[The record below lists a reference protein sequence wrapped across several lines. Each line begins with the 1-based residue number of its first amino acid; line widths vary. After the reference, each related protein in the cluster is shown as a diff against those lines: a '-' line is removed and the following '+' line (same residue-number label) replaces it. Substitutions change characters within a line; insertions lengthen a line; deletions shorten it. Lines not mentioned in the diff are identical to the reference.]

1 MLPTCCRASV
11 VFLLLLLIFL
21 VVILV
26 LAAPHLAH
34 APKLQPVLLPLQPRG
49 LRDLDRG
56 ASHLRHEPLL
66 LDCDVHLDEPR
77 VRLAQEGH
85 LCVNGELLL
94 VAVQCLVNCLAVLD
108 NQLADLAVRRPLLPD
123 PPPPV
128 EVVALLGRDLQEE
141 ELVHREHRLQHD
153 DVALRGRQVEGYLD
167 AGALGLLA
175 IAVLIKQLEAAE
187 SAQVLVVF
195 VQQPLCPLCELFLA
209 HGGRNGRL
217 PLAVLQYLPVGLA

>member
-49 LRDLDRG
+49 LRDLHCG
-56 ASHLRHEPLL
+56 TSNLRHEPLL
-66 LDCDVHLDEPR
+66 LDRDVHLDESR
-77 VRLAQEGH
+77 IGLAQEWN
-85 LCVNGELLL
+85 LSIDCELLL

-108 NQLADLAVRRPLLPD
+108 NQLADLAVRRPLLSE
-123 PPPPV
+123 PPAPI
-128 EVVALLGRDLQEE
+128 EVVAFLGGELQEE
-141 ELVHREHRLQHD
+141 KLVHREHRLQHNHI
-153 DVALRGRQVEGYLD
+153 AICRGEVEWDLD
-167 AGALGLLA
+167 AGALCLLA